1 MSGTQLTLLVPKAA
15 RDAHAELL
23 AALGTEA
30 NPAQWMVFMDAVTR
44 LLPDVLSSGR
54 PSKDAIQ
61 RSAIGQLGFTSWQA
75 MIEAPTDASGLG
87 WNFSGWKAWRRAWTA
102 VQAYPW
108 LRQEPLTSSEVNSI
122 VLDCKRD
129 GIQFP
134 GSAGELEAIRQG
146 RKEAQ
151 EARKAETVQALTL
164 RAEIAEKALEEA
176 TARISVLSAQADQ
189 ATADIRDLIE
199 ESAVLRTKMQ
209 EVNYDQEKIT
219 QLAEQVGSLKARTVT
234 LTTERDNWKA
244 KAQAKPTQSAQPQ
257 QLGLWKRFKRWLLG
271 SK

>member
-151 EARKAETVQALTL
+151 EARKAETTQALTQ
-164 RAEIAEKALEEA
+164 RAETAEKALQEASALAKSVTDQLAQVQQQLA
-176 TARISVLSAQADQ
+176 TALGQVAKQAE
-189 ATADIRDLIE
+189 TIG
-199 ESAVLRTKMQ
+199 T
-209 EVNYDQEKIT
+209 
-219 QLAEQVGSLKARTVT
+219 LKAEKSQVETN
-234 LTTERDNWKA
+234 RDYWKN
-244 KAQAKPTQSAQPQ
+244 KAQAKPAQPAQPQPAPQ
-257 QLGLWKRFKRWLLG
+257 QLGVWARFMRWLFG